1 MAKQKKKNKKSG
13 KGKAQG
19 KPRKTMASQADVHAL
34 YERAV
39 QGPDADVEFFAKTYR
54 ERRGKEPL
62 VMRED
67 FCGTAKLCATW
78 CRVDEARSAL
88 GVDLDEPTLESGRE
102 RHMTDDVADRVTLVC
117 EDVRE
122 VTTPKADVTCAMN
135 FSYCVFKKR
144 AELKDYLAST
154 RKGLKKDGML
164 VLEIYGGLEAMQEL
178 LEPRDLDEGI
188 EYVWDQDAFDPLTH
202 ETLCHIHFE
211 FPDGSKI
218 EKAFTYDWRWW
229 TVPELRDLLEEV
241 GYSDVRVFWEDMED
255 DPDDEEA
262 MVGTGE
268 YIDVTDEPQENQES
282 WLAYVV
288 AFK

>member
-1 MAKQKKKNKKSG
+1 MAKRKKKKQKSAG
-13 KGKAQG
+13 RRPQ
-19 KPRKTMASQADVHAL
+19 KTLASQADVHAL

-54 ERRGKEPL
+54 ELRGAEPK

-78 CRVDEARSAL
+78 CRVDESYQAV
-88 GVDLDEPTLESGRE
+88 GVDLDEPTIESGRA
-102 RHMTDDVADRVTLVC
+102 RHMTDDVVDRVTLIC
-117 EDVRE
+117 EDVRN
-122 VTTPKADVTCAMN
+122 VASPKADVTCAMN
-135 FSYCVFKKR
+135 FSYCVFKQR
-144 AELKDYLAST
+144 EELKSYLAST

-178 LEPRDLDEGI
+178 EEDRELDDGI
-188 EYVWDQDAFDPLTH
+188 TYVWDQDAFDPLTH
-202 ETLCHIHFE
+202 ETLCHIHFD
-211 FPDGSKI
+211 FPDGSRI

-229 TVPELRDLLEEV
+229 TVPELRDLLMEV
-241 GYSDVRVFWEDMED
+241 GYSDVRLYWEDMED
-255 DPDDEEA
+255 DEDDEDE

-268 YIDVTDEPQENQES
+268 YIDVTDESQENQES

-288 AFK
+288 ALK